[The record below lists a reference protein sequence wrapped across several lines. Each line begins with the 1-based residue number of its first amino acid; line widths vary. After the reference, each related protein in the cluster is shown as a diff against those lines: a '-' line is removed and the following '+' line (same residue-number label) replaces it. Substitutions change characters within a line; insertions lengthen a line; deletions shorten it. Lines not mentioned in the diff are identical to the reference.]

1 MGICEVRICVGRL
14 SCRVLAG
21 FCFQSGA
28 EGLRALGSGPTV
40 VVVAE
45 GRYFAVSALV
55 IVVGD
60 SKTTKYLQVLVLI

>member
-1 MGICEVRICVGRL
+1 M
-14 SCRVLAG
+14 LAVCLPE
-21 FCFQSGA
+21 F
-28 EGLRALGSGPTV
+28 LLALLPERGQRSECLWGGSSLGPGPTV

>member
-1 MGICEVRICVGRL
+1 MGIFEVRICAGRL
-14 SCRVLAG
+14 SSRVLAG
-21 FCFQSGA
+21 FCFQSEA
-28 EGLRALGSGPTV
+28 EGLRALGSGSTV

-45 GRYFAVSALV
+45 GRCLAVSALV